1 MSDAERAPHLKT
13 IGLLGGMSWEA
24 SLEYYRLINE
34 GVRAKLRGLHSARS
48 LLYSVDFAEIAAMQ
62 NAGQWDTAAEALIDG
77 GQRLE
82 RGGAELVVLCSNT
95 MHKLAERL
103 EAALTIPLLHIADPT
118 AAAIKAQGLR
128 RVGLL
133 GTRYTMEEAFYRG
146 RLTHRYG
153 LDVAVPEEAGRELIH
168 ALLYQELGRGKPRPK
183 TRAAVVEIIRAL
195 AAEHQIE
202 GLILA
207 GTGLGLLIGP
217 ADSPVPLFD
226 TTRLH
231 AQAAVEAALAE
242 PAATTRAETP
252 PDETP
257 TLP

>member
-1 MSDAERAPHLKT
+1 MSEAEGAPHLKT
-13 IGLLGGMSWEA
+13 IGLLGGMGWEA
-24 SLEYYRLINE
+24 SLEYYRLIND
-34 GVRAKLRGLHSARS
+34 GVRSKLRGLHSARS

-62 NAGQWDTAAEALIDG
+62 DGGQWDAAAELLIDG
-77 GQRLE
+77 GHRLE
-82 RGGAELVVLCSNT
+82 RGGAELLVLCSNT

-103 EAALTIPLLHIADPT
+103 EAALTVPLLHITDPT

-153 LDVAVPEEAGRELIH
+153 LDVAVPDEAGRELVH
-168 ALLYQELGRGKPRPK
+168 ALLYQEVGRGKPRPK
-183 TRAAVVEIIRAL
+183 ARAAVVEIIRGL
-195 AAEHQIE
+195 VAEHQIE

-217 ADSPVPLFD
+217 AESPVPLFD
-226 TTRLH
+226 TTKLH
-231 AQAAVEAALAE
+231 AQAAVEAALAG
-242 PAATTRAETP
+242 PATEAA
-252 PDETP
+252 PDEPP
-257 TLP
+257 TQP